1 MFLELLQACK
11 AYFLYFW
18 SSCRLAR
25 LTFCTFGA
33 LAGLQGSLFVLLELL
48 QACKAHFL
56 YFWGSCRLAR
66 LTFCTFGALAGLQ
79 GSLAKVDERQLL
91 IASGVTE
98 QLQWKLNSLKEVRET
113 LRSMLSK
120 IKSRTFTKDNA
131 NRRQNVKLAWMLC
144 WDAAYLMQRYF
155 GRRKKITRKRKT
167 KQKKEKR
174 EMLWRKHSHYYAFCV
189 HSSWMP
195 RHRHG

>member
-1 MFLELLQACK
+1 MFLGLLQACK

-25 LTFCTFGA
+25 LTFCTFEA

-48 QACKAHFL
+48 QACKGHFL
-56 YFWGSCRLAR
+56 YFWSSCRLAR
-66 LTFCTFGALAGLQ
+66 LTFCAFGALAGLQ
-79 GSLAKVDERQLL
+79 GSLLSVVGAV
-91 IASGVTE
+91 AGW
-98 QLQWKLNSLKEVRET
+98 QWKLNSLKEVRET